1 MTDDAKQEHEA
12 VLTASEKEQL
22 LDYVRWVVCPC
33 CEGAAVNYPPS
44 QGCIVCGQDGRV
56 LNSTANRIG
65 DLLERYK
72 LTLHQPQ
79 TDALKMVRDAL
90 EMRLGELYT
99 PKPVCTC
106 HIDPPCR
113 DCVDY
118 GSTREAIKWG
128 NKALAALK
136 ELSK

>member
-1 MTDDAKQEHEA
+1 MGDDAKQEREA

-72 LTLHQPQ
+72 LTLRQPQ
-79 TDALKMVRDAL
+79 TDALKIARDAINGL
-90 EMRLGELYT
+90 LDIAPEENLDSEQAGRAYGAL
-99 PKPVCTC
+99 CA
-106 HIDPPCR
+106 ID
-113 DCVDY
+113 
-118 GSTREAIKWG
+118 
-128 NKALAALK
+128 AALK
-136 ELSK
+136 ESK